1 LAESRNCLPTNSRAE
16 TIAVIG
22 GGIAGLASAH
32 FLTSAGKRVTLFES
46 SDRFGG
52 LGTFF
57 SYRDKFFERFYHC
70 MLPGDNDLMGLL
82 SDLQIDQHVYWR
94 PSTFGYINNG
104 TIHGLN
110 TPAEL
115 LRFSPLPFAD
125 RLRVGFTGLYGS
137 AVSGRGL
144 DDTTAVEWL
153 TRLSG
158 RRAFQMFWKPMLQ
171 AKFGS
176 GYHDVPALWFW
187 TRFNREKGT
196 KEEVKGYIRGGYKF
210 ITDQIVSSLES
221 RGCLLQKNTPVESLD
236 LNDQGTPVIT
246 VGGEPLEFDK
256 VIVTTPVE
264 TLRRIAGKK
273 QLQKSLH
280 PVDSSI
286 DYQGVINVVLF
297 MRRPLSNHYWIAAMN
312 DGLPFQAIVE
322 TSALLDPEDTDGL
335 HLVYLAKYLHRSH
348 PEFAQSD
355 EEIRNAYIG
364 GLRGLI
370 PYIKAE
376 DIIEAQVFR
385 APFVEPLYRK
395 GYLRLKPPEELIPR
409 RVYLATS
416 TQVYPSVTSWNSS
429 TGLARQ
435 VVQSMLQSD

>member
-1 LAESRNCLPTNSRAE
+1 LAESKSTLPTGNMD
-16 TIAVIG
+16 TVAVIG

-32 FLTSAGKRVTLFES
+32 FLSSEGMKVAVFES

-57 SYRDKFFERFYHC
+57 SYRGKFYERFYHC
-70 MLPGDNDLMGLL
+70 MLPGDHDLMELL
-82 SDLQIDQHVYWR
+82 RDLQIDQHVYWR

-115 LRFSPLPFAD
+115 LRFSPLPFGD

-137 AVSGRGL
+137 AISARGL
-144 DDTTAVEWL
+144 DDKTAVQWL

-158 RRAFQMFWKPMLQ
+158 KRAFRMFWKPMLE
-171 AKFGS
+171 AKFGN
-176 GYHDVPALWFW
+176 GYRDVPALWFW

-196 KEEVKGYIRGGYKF
+196 KEETKGYIRGGYKF
-210 ITDQIVSSLES
+210 ITDELVASLTH
-221 RGCLLQKNTPVESLD
+221 RGCRLETNTPVESLD
-236 LNDQGTPVIT
+236 LDERGRPVIT
-246 VGGEPLEFDK
+246 TAGEHHVFDR
-256 VIVTTPVE
+256 VLVTTPVE
-264 TLRRIAGKK
+264 LLRRMAGKGRVRE
-273 QLQKSLH
+273 SLTG
-280 PVDSSI
+280 VDSSI

-297 MRRPLSNHYWIAAMN
+297 LRRPLSNHYWIAAMN
-312 DGLPFQAIVE
+312 DGLPFQGIVE

-335 HLVYLAKYLHRSH
+335 SMVYLAKYLHRSH
-348 PEFAQSD
+348 PEFSRSD
-355 EEIRNAYIG
+355 DAIQTAYID
-364 GLRGLI
+364 GLKGLF
-370 PYIKAE
+370 PYLRSD
-376 DIIEAQVFR
+376 DIIEAKVFR

-395 GYLRLKPPEELIPR
+395 GYLRMRPPEELIPG

-429 TGLARQ
+429 TGLARRVTQ
-435 VVQSMLQSD
+435 RILNAH

>member
-1 LAESRNCLPTNSRAE
+1 LAENRSTRPTG
-16 TIAVIG
+16 TTDTVAVIG

-32 FLTSAGKRVTLFES
+32 FLASAGKKVTLFES

-57 SYRDKFFERFYHC
+57 SYHGKFYERFYHC

-82 SDLQIDQHVYWR
+82 HDLQIDQHVYWR
-94 PSTFGYINNG
+94 PATFGYINNG

-115 LRFSPLPFAD
+115 LRFSPLPFGD

-137 AVSGRGL
+137 AVSARGL
-144 DDTTAVEWL
+144 DDKTAVQWL

-158 RRAFQMFWKPMLQ
+158 RRAFRMFWKPMLE

-176 GYHDVPALWFW
+176 GYRDVPALWFW

-196 KEEVKGYIRGGYKF
+196 KEEIKGYIRGGYKF
-210 ITDQIVSSLES
+210 ITDELVSSLTS
-221 RGCLLQKNTPVESLD
+221 RGCRLENNTPVESLD
-236 LNDQGTPVIT
+236 LDGHGRPVIT
-246 VGGEPLEFDK
+246 IEGKRRVFDR
-256 VIVTTPVE
+256 VLVTTPVE
-264 TLRRIAGKK
+264 VLRHMAGNGRMRE
-273 QLQKSLH
+273 SLTG
-280 PVDSSI
+280 VDSNI

-297 MRRPLSNHYWIAAMN
+297 LRRPLSNHYWIAAMN
-312 DGLPFQAIVE
+312 DGLPFQGIVE
-322 TSALLDPEDTDGL
+322 TSALLDPEDTGGL
-335 HLVYLAKYLHRSH
+335 SIVYLAKYLHRSH
-348 PEFAQSD
+348 PEFSESD
-355 EEIRNAYIG
+355 DAIRNAYIG
-364 GLRGLI
+364 GLRSLF
-370 PYIKAE
+370 PYLRPD
-376 DIIEAQVFR
+376 DIIEAKVFR

-395 GYLRLKPPEELIPR
+395 GYLRMKPPEELIPR

-429 TGLARQ
+429 TGLARRVTHQ
-435 VVQSMLQSD
+435 ILTSD